1 MNELSP
7 SLKYI
12 FRVRAK
18 NKYGWSDSSKR
29 SKSFDFTQA
38 AMLAEA
44 DQQQF
49 GTLFIAILS
58 VLSVGVVVVF
68 IYIICCCKYLNWQ

>member
-18 NKYGWSDSSKR
+18 NKYGWSDSSDR

-49 GTLFIAILS
+49 GTSFIAILV
-58 VLSVGVVVVF
+58 VLSIGIVVVF
-68 IYIICCCKYLNWQ
+68 GYILCCGKF